1 MQGEAERALRCRPP
15 DGPRMEWTRNL
26 IVDSALFFAR
36 PSMFNDPLDC
46 RIPPSFEA
54 DPADIERFWR
64 EKWARQGRPARSQE
78 ELDGLIA
85 KSSTEGGRQELTK
98 VYDDLLD
105 TYGIA
110 CFNSRPDNFLL
121 WSYYAA
127 SHSGVTVRL
136 DTAAEFLPAD
146 SAALPAAQSELRKR
160 LSASIAL

>member
-1 MQGEAERALRCRPP
+1 M
-15 DGPRMEWTRNL
+15 DRNL

-85 KSSTEGGRQELTK
+85 LALGNPHVEVRMASGGEL
-98 VYDDLLD
+98 D
-105 TYGIA
+105 
-110 CFNSRPDNFLL
+110 RR
-121 WSYYAA
+121 
-127 SHSGVTVRL
+127 SH
-136 DTAAEFLPAD
+136 
-146 SAALPAAQSELRKR
+146 ELQRNCYHVW
-160 LSASIAL
+160 